1 MIYDLPNAVAMEIWE
16 NQSQNLELG
25 IILKTFTNIFFHL
38 TLKVGVFAGYT
49 SVMLCF
55 LLIKCRYFIPEN
67 LLFLILVIQRV
78 PLKCITLAAKFVEWP
93 VFQLNFG
100 IKGQFY
106 KGIIGK

>member
-55 LLIKCRYFIPEN
+55 LLISVNVLLKCRYFIPEN
-67 LLFLILVIQRV
+67 LLFLILVIQCS
-78 PLKCITLAAKFVEWP
+78 PF
-93 VFQLNFG
+93 
-100 IKGQFY
+100 
-106 KGIIGK
+106 